1 MEMSSLI
8 WAMGGLLAGKVMVSL
23 MSSWVRAI
31 VEVLRGESLRR
42 RWGMVLAVSLFNA
55 GPWAIFAAAIFA
67 YYEHSEPWAP
77 WFFGG
82 VAASILLFGIIAARV
97 YAIQRSRQRG
107 RNAA

>member
-1 MEMSSLI
+1 MSLI
-8 WAMGGLLAGKVMVSL
+8 SP
-23 MSSWVRAI
+23 WVRAI

-55 GPWAIFAAAIFA
+55 GPWGIFAAVIFA

-82 VAASILLFGIIAARV
+82 VAIGVLIIGVLATRADAIDKHRKRGGNAARH
-97 YAIQRSRQRG
+97 QL
-107 RNAA
+107 

>member
-1 MEMSSLI
+1 
-8 WAMGGLLAGKVMVSL
+8 MGGLLGGHVMVSL
-23 MSSWVRAI
+23 MTPWVGAI

-55 GPWAIFAAAIFA
+55 GPWAILTAAIFA

-82 VAASILLFGIIAARV
+82 VAIGIFSIGVLATRAYAAGKNRK
-97 YAIQRSRQRG
+97 RG
-107 RNAA
+107 GNAA